1 MYSEKVLEKQLEG
14 MIERGEIPSLP
25 VLYSPEYSSHV
36 SAHLDTLWDKES
48 RSLKRPL
55 KDDEKGF
62 IANEL
67 LLSRIHYPYW
77 IERYGKI
84 IDFSKAV
91 IPFKHNIAQAF
102 FLSVAAEMEEE
113 QEPIMIQLLKLRQL
127 GMSSV
132 TQRMIAHRNLFYPN
146 TDSLVAS
153 NDPDKTRKLVEDNIK
168 LTYDYLPWWQ
178 VPSIGKKPGDYLQV
192 YDSGEVFAHFTTTN
206 SAITIQHGT
215 MKSGLARGSTPLC
228 THLTELPDFTNPKEL
243 VEGSLMNAVHENIFS
258 LFILESTAAGDE
270 GWWPAFW
277 NTNKLLWPQRIARFR
292 PLFIPWYV
300 GTDVWPTSGW
310 LTPARLRLLDKYSP
324 SSQALAHAKRA
335 REYVRST
342 PLLAKQLGYDYEI
355 PKHQLMFWDY
365 SRIHALASD
374 NVKVWLQEVGAADD
388 VECFQSA
395 GTSIFP
401 YELIESYRA
410 GVSYPPVS
418 FIVESDQIPT
428 VLTTPPVG
436 GSGKRVGTPISI
448 TRSYQDLNFAGSLV
462 PYTHTTD
469 TPADGRLLIWEHP
482 LRGHTYTISYD
493 DSEGLKKDSTAI
505 QVIRNATTT
514 REPEQVAEWASS
526 SYNAFDAWPVLLAIA
541 TYYGSASSQDISS
554 PDPIEPLV
562 CVEIAVNGATVI
574 EELRK
579 RGYTNFYYKPPAN
592 PNSLSR
598 VAPTLGWKTSP
609 ATRPKIISTL
619 IKAIKDKWIIINS
632 PALINELAHLEANDT
647 QRTLRVEAQAS
658 YHDDRVMAIA
668 IALVCSLEQISP
680 SSISLAT
687 DRLEMQRTHSA
698 LTEPITREVASQH
711 KSIVSFSTPLVRSQ
725 SELTMEEF

>member
-1 MYSEKVLEKQLEG
+1 MLA
-14 MIERGEIPSLP
+14 RGEISRLP
-25 VLYSPEYSSHV
+25 TFYSPDYSAHV
-36 SAHLDTLWDKES
+36 SAHLEGLWDKES
-48 RSLKRPL
+48 RSLIRPL
-55 KDDEKGF
+55 KEDEKEF
-62 IANEL
+62 ISNEL

-91 IPFKHNIAQAF
+91 IPFKHNIAQQF

-132 TQRMIAHRNLFYPN
+132 TERMIAHRNLFYPN

-153 NDPDKTRKLVEDNIK
+153 NDPDKTRKLVEDNVK

-178 VPSIGKKPGDYLQV
+178 IPSIGKKPGDYLQI

-228 THLTELPDFTNPKEL
+228 IHLTELPDFTNPKDL

-270 GWWPAFW
+270 GWWPSFW
-277 NTNKLLWPQRIARFR
+277 RTNKLLWPQRIARFR

-310 LTPARLRLLDKYSP
+310 LTPARKKLLDNYRP
-324 SSQALAHAKRA
+324 SQQALAHSKRA
-335 REYVRST
+335 SDYVRAT
-342 PLLAKQLGYDYEI
+342 PLLAKHLGYDYEI

-395 GTSIFP
+395 GSSIFP

-410 GVSYPPVS
+410 TAAYPPETYV
-418 FIVESDQIPT
+418 VQSDQIPQA
-428 VLTTPPVG
+428 LILGAVG
-436 GSGKRVGTPISI
+436 ASGRTERKSSLRTIPI
-448 TRSYQDLNFAGSLV
+448 RREYQDLEFHADLV
-462 PYTHTTD
+462 PYPHTTD
-469 TPADGRLLIWEHP
+469 TSPDGRLLIWEHP
-482 LRGHTYTISYD
+482 LPGYTYTISYD

-514 REPEQVAEWASS
+514 REPEQVAEWASG
-526 SYNAFDAWPVLLAIA
+526 SYNAFDAWPVLLSIA
-541 TYYGSASSQDISS
+541 TYYGSASNSN
-554 PDPIEPLV
+554 PLDPIEPLV

-592 PNSLSR
+592 PNSLTR
-598 VAPTLGWKTSP
+598 TLPQIGWKTSP

-619 IKAIKDKWIIINS
+619 LKAVKDKWIILNS

-647 QRTLRVEAQAS
+647 QRTLRIEAQSS

-698 LTEPITREVASQH
+698 LTAPITRELAAQH
-711 KSIVSFSTPLVRSQ
+711 KSIVSFSTPLVTSSRGDLSL
-725 SELTMEEF
+725 SIEDF